1 MILLP
6 GINGSSQAIWQAK
19 IPPHIQGRVFAT
31 RSLLAR
37 IAQPISLAITGPLAD
52 WIFEPA
58 MMPGGSLAPTFGW
71 LVGTGPGAG
80 MALVFII
87 MGLLG
92 TLPGLVGY
100 AFDAVRNIEDILP
113 DHDADTPTTHV

>member
-1 MILLP
+1 
-6 GINGSSQAIWQAK
+6 
-19 IPPHIQGRVFAT
+19 
-31 RSLLAR
+31 
-37 IAQPISLAITGPLAD
+37 
-52 WIFEPA
+52 

-80 MALVFII
+80 MALVFVF

-100 AFDAVRNIEDILP
+100 AFDAVRNIEDIIP
-113 DHDADTPTTHV
+113 DHDADAPPTHA

>member
-1 MILLP
+1 
-6 GINGSSQAIWQAK
+6 
-19 IPPHIQGRVFAT
+19 
-31 RSLLAR
+31 
-37 IAQPISLAITGPLAD
+37 
-52 WIFEPA
+52 

-80 MALVFII
+80 MALVFVF

-100 AFDAVRNIEDILP
+100 AFDAVRNIEDIIP
-113 DHDADTPTTHV
+113 DHDADARIKPGQVQNSRRGARMG

>member
-1 MILLP
+1 M
-6 GINGSSQAIWQAK
+6 
-19 IPPHIQGRVFAT
+19 
-31 RSLLAR
+31 AR

-52 WIFEPA
+52 WVFEPA

-80 MALVFII
+80 MALVFVL

-100 AFDAVRNIEDILP
+100 AFDAVRNIEDIIP
-113 DHDADTPTTHV
+113 DHDTVPRTTHA

>member
-1 MILLP
+1 
-6 GINGSSQAIWQAK
+6 
-19 IPPHIQGRVFAT
+19 
-31 RSLLAR
+31 
-37 IAQPISLAITGPLAD
+37 
-52 WIFEPA
+52 

-80 MALVFII
+80 MALVFVF

-100 AFDAVRNIEDILP
+100 AFDAVRNIEDIIP